1 MACFHPNLPVA
12 NILIAPDKFKGSLSA
27 QGVCDAIGKGLRTL
41 NPLLHLRLLP
51 MADGGEGTA
60 ALLTEHTNGSWI
72 ECTVH
77 DPLFRKVKAGYGISG
92 DGQTAFLEMAS
103 ASGLHLL
110 TSAEQNPLKTSTLG
124 TGELIVSALQHRVK
138 KIVLAIG
145 GSATNDAGMGMAH
158 ALGYRFY
165 DRQKKELIPIGE
177 SLEQL
182 TSIDQAQ
189 INNRLLQTEF
199 VVLCDVTNPLY
210 GEQGAARVFAPQK
223 GASEGDVARLDS
235 GLQNFARVVET
246 QLKVSTNFAGAGAAG
261 GLGAGANVFLNA
273 SLKRGI
279 EYVMEVLA
287 VDAAIRQADLIITG
301 EGKLDSQT
309 LSGKVIAGITAMAK
323 RYNKPVIAVVG
334 KNELTETEWSNTGLD
349 QVISLVDDTTPVE
362 AAMRN
367 PRELIQKRIAESKL
381 TWIIRGDTK

>member
-1 MACFHPNLPVA
+1 V

-77 DPLFRKVKAGYGISG
+77 DPLFRKVKAGYGISD

-124 TGELIVSALQHRVK
+124 TGELIVSALHHRVK

-165 DRQKKELIPIGE
+165 DQQKKELVPIGE

-223 GASEGDVARLDS
+223 GASERDVVRLDS

-246 QLKVSTNFAGAGAAG
+246 QLKVSTHFAGAGAAG

-287 VDAAIRQADLIITG
+287 VDAAILQADLIVTG

-309 LSGKVIAGITAMAK
+309 LSGKVIAGIAAMAK
-323 RYNKPVIAVVG
+323 RFNKPVIAVVG
-334 KNELTETEWSNTGLD
+334 KNELTETEWRNAGLN
-349 QVISLVDDTTPVE
+349 QVISLVDEHTSVE
-362 AAMRN
+362 MAMTQTS
-367 PRELIQKRIAESKL
+367 ELIQQRIEALLDLKQD
-381 TWIIRGDTK
+381 RD